1 MEWNT
6 KIYFDIFKNLWA
18 QKVDYIHYIMH
29 KNIIASF
36 QTSKLQI
43 ILLW

>member
-29 KNIIASF
+29 KKYYCFFSNS
-36 QTSKLQI
+36 
-43 ILLW
+43 